1 MGFFIINLFWLDYL
15 YFVINQFRFC
25 DRKRWEYE
33 TKKCYL
39 SSLFVVSRAGDLKK
53 LFIK

>member
-15 YFVINQFRFC
+15 YFAINRFWFC

-39 SSLFVVSRAGDLKK
+39 SSRFAVSWAGGPKK
-53 LFIK
+53 LFI